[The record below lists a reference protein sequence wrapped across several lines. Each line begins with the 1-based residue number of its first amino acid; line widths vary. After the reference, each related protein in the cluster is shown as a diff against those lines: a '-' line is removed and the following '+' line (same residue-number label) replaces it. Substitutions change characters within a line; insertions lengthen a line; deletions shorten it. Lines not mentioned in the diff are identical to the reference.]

1 MIYRIIIALFVGM
14 GIYLIF
20 ADIFEVPTHKS
31 VRSILSLNRKE
42 TQTSKRTILYTIAQ
56 NFVGIIKL
64 EEYTKEKVQ
73 GALSSIGDSTSAE
86 MYYAIGITQFLLSLI
101 LTFILFLIYPIFAV
115 IAMLFGIIQLFNHMR
130 QPDKLIKERREKIEK
145 DLPRFV
151 AIIEQELKNEN
162 QIQMIVENYQK
173 YAAPELAEELQT
185 TIADMN
191 TGSPEGALLRL
202 ESRVGSTLLSE
213 VVRGM
218 IRALA
223 GDNPIGY
230 FQMISNDFRALEV
243 SGLRKDSLKRPQK
256 IGKYSFLIL
265 MLVVFTVLGILG
277 IYTFTLVP
285 DLM

>member
-1 MIYRIIIALFVGM
+1 MIYRVIIALFVGM

-20 ADIFEVPTHKS
+20 ADVFEVPTHKS

-56 NFVGIIKL
+56 IFVGIIKL
-64 EEYTKEKVQ
+64 EEYTKEKVE
-73 GALSSIGDSTSAE
+73 GALSSVGDSTSAE
-86 MYYAIGITQFLLSLI
+86 MYYAIGLTQFILSLL

-115 IAMLFGIIQLFNHMR
+115 ISMLFGIIKLFNHIR

-151 AIIEQELKNEN
+151 AIIEQELKNDN

-202 ESRVGSTLLSE
+202 ESRVGSNLLSE

-243 SGLRKDSLKRPQK
+243 SGLRKESLKRPQK

>member
-1 MIYRIIIALFVGM
+1 MIYRVIIALFVGM

-20 ADIFEVPTHKS
+20 ADVFEVPTHKS
-31 VRSILSLNRKE
+31 VRSIISLNRKE

-56 NFVGIIKL
+56 IFVGIIKL
-64 EEYTKEKVQ
+64 EEYTKEKVE
-73 GALSSIGDSTSAE
+73 GALSSVGDSTSAE
-86 MYYAIGITQFLLSLI
+86 MYYAIGLTQFILSLL

-115 IAMLFGIIQLFNHMR
+115 ISMLFGIIKLFNHMR

-151 AIIEQELKNEN
+151 AIIEQGLKNEN

-285 DLM
+285 NLI